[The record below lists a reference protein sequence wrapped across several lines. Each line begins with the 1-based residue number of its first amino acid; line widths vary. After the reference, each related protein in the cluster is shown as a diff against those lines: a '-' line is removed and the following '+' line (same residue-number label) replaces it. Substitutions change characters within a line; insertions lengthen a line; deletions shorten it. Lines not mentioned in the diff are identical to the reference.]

1 MSSRRE
7 LEYIEVRSRGT
18 QTNCRSVQ
26 TNSRATQKTDR
37 CKQEDSPRMQGQ
49 GTRQK
54 RKRKRKY
61 RGRFVACAV
70 LLIACTAFVLHLQD
84 SQQVSGQN
92 AVYKIAKQA
101 LSGLSG
107 SSSRGIQKELEEL
120 LENNQEAA
128 EFVAGYRER
137 DTYIGQSIDLTED
150 FETGTVPLLMQWDK
164 RWGYDV
170 YGDSIIG
177 LSGCGPTCL
186 TMAYL
191 YFTEDTT
198 ENPRTMAEFADEN
211 GFYTVGGTSW
221 SLWTEGAELLGL
233 SGQELPLDEKR
244 MKSALDNDGLI
255 VCSMRPGDF
264 TTTGHFILIRGYDEE
279 GFFVNDPNRMAHS
292 QRQWSYK
299 DLSRQIK
306 NLWVLADQ

>member
-1 MSSRRE
+1 
-7 LEYIEVRSRGT
+7 
-18 QTNCRSVQ
+18 
-26 TNSRATQKTDR
+26 
-37 CKQEDSPRMQGQ
+37 MQGAS
-49 GTRQK
+49 QK

-61 RGRFVACAV
+61 RGCFVACII
-70 LLIACTAFVLHLQD
+70 LLIACAAISLHLQD

-92 AVYKIAKQA
+92 AAYEIARQA

-107 SSSRGIQKELEEL
+107 SSYRGIQKELEEL

-128 EFVAGYRER
+128 EFVAGYQDR

-150 FETGTVPLLMQWDK
+150 FKAGTVPLLMQWDK
-164 RWGYDV
+164 RWGYDA

-186 TMAYL
+186 CMAYL

-198 ENPRTMAEFADEN
+198 ENPRSMAEFADEN

-221 SLWTEGAELLGL
+221 SLWTEGVKLLGL
-233 SGQELPLDEKR
+233 SGQELPLDENR
-244 MKSALDNDGLI
+244 MKSALDNDGLV

-279 GFFVNDPNRMAHS
+279 GFLVNDPNRRTHS
-292 QRQWSYK
+292 QRQWSYQELK
-299 DLSRQIK
+299 GQIK
-306 NLWVLADQ
+306 NLWVLSDAE

>member
-7 LEYIEVRSRGT
+7 QDIR
-18 QTNCRSVQ
+18 
-26 TNSRATQKTDR
+26 K
-37 CKQEDSPRMQGQ
+37 
-49 GTRQK
+49 K
-54 RKRKRKY
+54 RKRKSKY
-61 RGRFVACAV
+61 RGRLAACAV
-70 LLIACTAFVLHLQD
+70 LLIACMAFLLHLQD
-84 SQQVSGQN
+84 SQQVSGHS
-92 AVYKIAKQA
+92 AVYEMARQA
-101 LSGLSG
+101 LSELSG
-107 SSSRGIQKELEEL
+107 SSSRGIQTELEDL
-120 LENNQEAA
+120 LKNNQEAA

-137 DTYIGQSIDLTED
+137 GTYIGQPIELAAD
-150 FETGTVPLLMQWDK
+150 FEVGKVPLLMQWDK
-164 RWGYDV
+164 RWGYDA

-186 TMAYL
+186 CMAYL

-221 SLWTEGAELLGL
+221 SLWTEGAKLLGL
-233 SGQELPLDEKR
+233 SGQELPLDENR

-279 GFFVNDPNRMAHS
+279 GFFVNDPNRRTHS

-299 DLSRQIK
+299 ELSSQIK
-306 NLWVLADQ
+306 NLWVLAAPE